1 MIEVKAINEPELVH
15 RLLVLEHRPDD
26 PYDGMDII
34 HDPDCPYFPG
44 DDVFP
49 AQYQCA
55 VHLEISNAG
64 LDSFF
69 IHKGDAENAGWG
81 RVEEL
86 EPGLYEI
93 EHWVE
98 NTVRDGPWGPAEWE
112 SGLRTVDHPRDPH
125 PGINGALPAREE
137 SHQLWA
143 WMRGAPTPHYEIV
156 GTGALIDDE
165 TRVEMERRRELL
177 RLTHAEDVVFRTETS
192 DWFAIDLM
200 RDDTSGK
207 WIICLEDVNK

>member
-15 RLLVLEHRPDD
+15 RLLVLEYRPDD
-26 PYDGMDII
+26 PDDGMDVI

-55 VHLEISNAG
+55 VHLEISNVG

-98 NTVRDGPWGPAEWE
+98 NTVRDGPWG
-112 SGLRTVDHPRDPH
+112 SGRVGERSRTCD
-125 PGINGALPAREE
+125 AREPGPNHDMRLSPSE
-137 SHQLWA
+137 SHQRWA
-143 WMRGAPTPHYEIV
+143 WMGGAPTPHWEIV
-156 GTGALIDDE
+156 GTGLVLDDE
-165 TRVEMERRRELL
+165 TLAELERRRELL
-177 RLTHAEDVVFRTETS
+177 RLTRADDVVFRTETG

-200 RDDTSGK
+200 REDGK
-207 WIICLEDVNK
+207 WIVCLEDVNK